1 MSEAVEQD
9 DARRKYE
16 FKKMLERLEAKEG
29 SGTELISL
37 YIPPDKQIY
46 DVTAQL
52 RDEFGPCSNLKS
64 KQKRTNVQ
72 SAIYSLLSRLNYY
85 SKQPETGIADFCG

>member
-1 MSEAVEQD
+1 MSEAVELD
-9 DARRKYE
+9 EARRKYE

-46 DVTAQL
+46 DVTAHSGMSLGSVQT
-52 RDEFGPCSNLKS
+52 SNP
-64 KQKRTNVQ
+64 
-72 SAIYSLLSRLNYY
+72 SRQRPMSRVPYPVFF
-85 SKQPETGIADFCG
+85 QG